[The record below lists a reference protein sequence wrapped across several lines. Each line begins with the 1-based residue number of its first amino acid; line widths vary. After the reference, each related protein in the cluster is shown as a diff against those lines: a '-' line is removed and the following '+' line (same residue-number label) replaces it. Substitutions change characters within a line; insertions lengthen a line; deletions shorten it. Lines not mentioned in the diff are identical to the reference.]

1 MIFSPHYT
9 LYAKA
14 VVGLLSIV
22 NPMGAIPVFLSL
34 CGERSPAERKHIARR
49 AALAVCLILAI
60 SAWTGEALLRFF
72 GISLPAF
79 RAGGGLLIL
88 LMAIAMMH
96 ARLSPS
102 RQSRTEAE
110 EADSREDIA
119 VVPLAIPLMAG
130 PGAISMVI
138 VDTHQAAGP
147 ASRLALTAVIAVV
160 ALVVWLVLHLAE
172 PIGSR
177 LGITGLNIATRVMG
191 LLLAAIGIQMM
202 AEGLIRLFPGLA

>member
-34 CGERSPAERKHIARR
+34 CGERSPAERKYIARR

-72 GISLPAF
+72 GIGLPAF

-138 VDTHQAAGP
+138 VDTHQATGLT
-147 ASRLALTAVIAVV
+147 SRLALTAVIALV

-172 PIGSR
+172 PIGGR

-202 AEGLIRLFPGLA
+202 AEGLIGLFPGLG

>member
-1 MIFSPHYT
+1 MMFSPQYT

-34 CGERSPAERKHIARR
+34 CGERSGEERKRIARR
-49 AALAVCLILAI
+49 AALAVCLILLI

-72 GISLPAF
+72 GIGLPAF

-102 RQSRTEAE
+102 RQNQREAE

-138 VDTHQAAGP
+138 VDTHQAAGLGG
-147 ASRLALTAVIAVV
+147 RLALSASVV
-160 ALVVWLVLHLAE
+160 AVALIVWLVLHLAE
-172 PIGSR
+172 PIGGR

-202 AEGLIRLFPGLA
+202 ADGLVRLFPGLG